1 MKALFSTPLY
11 LTAALLL
18 GTQISCAT
26 NPASQQVSQGQLP
39 EPQMASATIGADL
52 PTPEV
57 AVMPTKEGMLIAWK
71 PITEADGYFV
81 FRETQNPP
89 SKSLLGIGPKEAQ
102 GFIDRNPPE
111 NAAKYSVQAFKTSER
126 ATGEQTKAQP
136 GAPKESQQSDTRAPI
151 QSNAKEL
158 PVLHRM

>member
-1 MKALFSTPLY
+1 MKALISTAVAML
-11 LTAALLL
+11 LAL
-18 GTQISCAT
+18 QISCAT
-26 NPASQQVSQGQLP
+26 NPASQQVSHGQLP
-39 EPQMASATIGADL
+39 EPQMASAKIGADL

-102 GFIDRNPPE
+102 GFIDRNPAVSPPKGLGE
-111 NAAKYSVQAFKTSER
+111 RRTS
-126 ATGEQTKAQP
+126 ATMA
-136 GAPKESQQSDTRAPI
+136 RAP
-151 QSNAKEL
+151 
-158 PVLHRM
+158 PVN

>member
-1 MKALFSTPLY
+1 MKALFTS
-11 LTAALLL
+11 AIAMLLVM
-18 GTQISCAT
+18 QISCAT
-26 NPASQQVSQGQLP
+26 NPASQQVSRGQLP
-39 EPQMASATIGADL
+39 EPQMASAKIGADL

-57 AVMPTKEGMLIAWK
+57 AVMPTKEGILIAWK

-126 ATGEQTKAQP
+126 STGEQTKALP
-136 GAPKESQQSDTRAPI
+136 GTAKESQSDSVGPI
-151 QSNAKEL
+151 RSDVKGL
-158 PVLHRM
+158 PVLQKM